1 MESYERLLLANRAW
15 VKERVKVRSDYF
27 ARSADTQTP
36 EFLWIGCSDS
46 RVPSEEITGA
56 EPGELF
62 VQRNVANLVLET
74 DFNLFAVLQYSV
86 EVLKVKHIIVCGHYN
101 CGGVKHAMAQ
111 PGFGPVNKWLAPLN
125 ELYLLHKDQIESITD
140 PQGRWDRLVEINVT
154 EQVKNLARTDIVQR
168 AWWNER
174 LPMLHG
180 WIYNLRTGY
189 LNELILMQAGDIL
202 SRNENQGYS
211 DHDQRNSR
219 FAD

>member
-15 VKERVKVRSDYF
+15 MKERVKVRPDYF

-36 EFLWIGCSDS
+36 EFLWVGCSDS

-62 VQRNVANLVLET
+62 VQRNVANLVLGA
-74 DFNLFAVLQYSV
+74 DLNLLAVLQYSV
-86 EVLKVKHIIVCGHYN
+86 EVLRVKHIIVCGHYN

-111 PGFGPVNKWLAPLN
+111 PGFGPVNKWLSPLR

-154 EQVKNLARTDIVQR
+154 EQVKNLAKTDVIQR
-168 AWWNER
+168 AWLDER
-174 LPMLHG
+174 RPILHG

-189 LNELILMQAGDIL
+189 LNELTLIQAGDNL
-202 SRNENQGYS
+202 NKAYHFQT
-211 DHDQRNSR
+211 QRQ
-219 FAD
+219 AGD

>member
-1 MESYERLLLANRAW
+1 MESYERLLLANQAW

-36 EFLWIGCSDS
+36 ELLWIGCSDS

-101 CGGVKHAMAQ
+101 CGGVKHAMVQ
-111 PGFGPVNKWLAPLN
+111 TGFGAINKWLAPLR
-125 ELYLLHKDQIESITD
+125 ELSLLQKDQVKSITD
-140 PQGRWDRLVEINVT
+140 PQVRWDRLVEINVA
-154 EQVKNLARTDIVQR
+154 EQVKHLAKADIIQR
-168 AWWNER
+168 AWLHER
-174 LPMLHG
+174 RPTLHG

-189 LNELILMQAGDIL
+189 LNELTLMQARDNL
-202 SRNENQGYS
+202 
-211 DHDQRNSR
+211 
-219 FAD
+219 

>member
-1 MESYERLLLANRAW
+1 MESYQRLLLANRAW

-62 VQRNVANLVLET
+62 VQRNVANLVIET

-111 PGFGPVNKWLAPLN
+111 SGFGPVNKWLGPLKK
-125 ELYLLHKDQIESITD
+125 LYLLHKNQIESITD

-154 EQVKNLARTDIVQR
+154 EQVKNLAKTDIIQR
-168 AWWNER
+168 SWLDER
-174 LPMLHG
+174 RPILHG

-189 LNELILMQAGDIL
+189 LRELTLVQAGDNL
-202 SRNENQGYS
+202 NEAYHFQT
-211 DHDQRNSR
+211 QRQ
-219 FAD
+219 AGG

>member
-1 MESYERLLLANRAW
+1 MEPYERLLLANRAW
-15 VKERVKVRSDYF
+15 VKERVKIQSDYF
-27 ARSADTQTP
+27 ARRADTQTP

-62 VQRNVANLVLET
+62 VQRNVANLVVET
-74 DFNLFAVLQYSV
+74 DVNLFAVLQYSV

-111 PGFGPVNKWLAPLN
+111 HGFGPVSKWLGPLK

-154 EQVKNLARTDIVQR
+154 EQVKNLAKTDIIQR
-168 AWWNER
+168 AWLEER
-174 LPMLHG
+174 RPILHG

-189 LNELILMQAGDIL
+189 LKELTLVQAGDNL
-202 SRNENQGYS
+202 NEAYQFQT
-211 DHDQRNSR
+211 QRQ
-219 FAD
+219 AGD

>member
-1 MESYERLLLANRAW
+1 MQSYERLLLANRAW

-111 PGFGPVNKWLAPLN
+111 SGFGPVNKWLGPLK
-125 ELYLLHKDQIESITD
+125 ELYLLHKNQIESITD

-154 EQVKNLARTDIVQR
+154 EQVKNLAKTDIIQR
-168 AWWNER
+168 SWLDER
-174 LPMLHG
+174 RPILHG

-189 LNELILMQAGDIL
+189 LRELTLMQAGDNL
-202 SRNENQGYS
+202 NEAYHFQT
-211 DHDQRNSR
+211 QRQ
-219 FAD
+219 AGD

>member
-15 VKERVKVRSDYF
+15 VKERVKIRSDYF

-74 DFNLFAVLQYSV
+74 DVNLFAVLQYSV

-111 PGFGPVNKWLAPLN
+111 HGFGPINKWLGPLKD
-125 ELYLLHKDQIESITD
+125 LYLLHKDQIESITD
-140 PQGRWDRLVEINVT
+140 PQGRWDRLVEINVA
-154 EQVKNLARTDIVQR
+154 EQVKNLAKTDIIQR
-168 AWWNER
+168 AWLHER
-174 LPMLHG
+174 HPILHG

-189 LNELILMQAGDIL
+189 LKELTLMQAGDN
-202 SRNENQGYS
+202 RNEAYPCQT
-211 DHDQRNSR
+211 QRQ
-219 FAD
+219 AGD